1 MKHHPRIALA
11 GLALLLAIFGHSPAS
26 AAPSAGEY
34 RLSKG
39 QAVYV
44 PVYSNVFSGPKALPF
59 SLATMLSIRNVDLH
73 HPMRVTAIDYYDTG
87 GKLLRSH
94 LAKPL
99 TLPPLGSTYVYLGE
113 QDTAGG
119 FGASFVVRWD
129 ARTAINAPIV
139 ECVMIGAKS
148 GQGISFV
155 SPGQVIKENT
165 R

>member
-11 GLALLLAIFGHSPAS
+11 GLALLLAIFGYHPAS
-26 AAPSAGEY
+26 AASPAGEY

-39 QAVYV
+39 QTVYV

-59 SLATMLSIRNVDLH
+59 SLATMLSIRNVDLYNQ
-73 HPMRVTAIDYYDTG
+73 MRVTAIDYYDTG

-94 LAKPL
+94 LAAPL
-99 TLPPLGSTYVYLGE
+99 TLPPLGSTYIYLGE

-119 FGASFVVRWD
+119 FGANFVVRWD
-129 ARTAINAPIV
+129 AHKVINTPIV
-139 ECVMIGAKS
+139 ECVMIGARS

>member
-11 GLALLLAIFGHSPAS
+11 AIMLILAICGHAPAS
-26 AAPSAGEY
+26 AAPDALEY
-34 RLSKG
+34 RLSRG
-39 QAVYV
+39 QTVYV
-44 PVYSNVFSGPKALPF
+44 PAYSNVFSGPKALPF

-73 HPMRVTAIDYYDTG
+73 NRMRVTAIDYYGTD
-87 GKLLRSH
+87 GKRLRSH
-94 LAKPL
+94 LDKPL
-99 TLPPLGSTYVYLGE
+99 TLPPLGSTSVYLGE

-129 ARTAINAPIV
+129 AVKVINEPIV

-155 SPGQVIKENT
+155 SPGRVIKENT

>member
-11 GLALLLAIFGHSPAS
+11 AIMLVLAICCHTPAM
-26 AAPSAGEY
+26 AAPEAAEY
-34 RLSKG
+34 RLSRG
-39 QAVYV
+39 QTVYV

-73 HPMRVTAIDYYDTG
+73 NQVRITAIEYHDTG

-94 LAKPL
+94 LDKPL
-99 TLPPLGSTYVYLGE
+99 TLPPLGSTSIYLGE
-113 QDTAGG
+113 QDTSGG

-129 ARTAINAPIV
+129 ARTVINAPIV

-155 SPGQVIKENT
+155 SHGQVIKENT